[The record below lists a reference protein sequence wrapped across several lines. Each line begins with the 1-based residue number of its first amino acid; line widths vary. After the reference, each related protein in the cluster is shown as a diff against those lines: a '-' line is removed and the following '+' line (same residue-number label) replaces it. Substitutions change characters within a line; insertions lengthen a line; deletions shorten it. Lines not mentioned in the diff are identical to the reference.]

1 MTNKPEN
8 HLDKCELSF
17 TDLMD
22 CSKEELIQILGK
34 QFNIIEKM
42 KMKMKEVANECENEV
57 DPGTI
62 NYDMWQQRSKSMR
75 QAIDI
80 LQKKEQQT
88 VDEWVEENLIAKD
101 DVFNRPNPFAGLS
114 DNKGIAVEHS
124 WKVSKK
130 DDK

>member
-42 KMKMKEVANECENEV
+42 KMKMKEVTELFVN
-57 DPGTI
+57 
-62 NYDMWQQRSKSMR
+62 
-75 QAIDI
+75 
-80 LQKKEQQT
+80 
-88 VDEWVEENLIAKD
+88 
-101 DVFNRPNPFAGLS
+101 
-114 DNKGIAVEHS
+114 NKCPSCGR
-124 WKVSKK
+124 KN
-130 DDK
+130 